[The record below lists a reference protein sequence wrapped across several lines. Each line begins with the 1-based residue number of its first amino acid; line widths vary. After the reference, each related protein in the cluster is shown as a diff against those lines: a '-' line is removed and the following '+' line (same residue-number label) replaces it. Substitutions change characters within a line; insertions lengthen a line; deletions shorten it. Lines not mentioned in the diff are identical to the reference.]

1 MKWKIM
7 WGKYDNKM
15 FTFNLHNTY
24 TKKIKLKKRA
34 CIIVIRVLIERTDI
48 DFIKDSGRVNAYKRK

>member
-24 TKKIKLKKRA
+24 TKKKIKLKKKS
-34 CIIVIRVLIERTDI
+34 VYYSHTSI
-48 DFIKDSGRVNAYKRK
+48 D